1 MDILLNGQPRQI
13 QDATTLLDL
22 LTAEGLHERRLAIE
36 VNLEIIPRQRYA
48 EHLLASGDR
57 VEIVQAIGGG

>member
-13 QDATTLLDL
+13 QDATTLLAL

-36 VNLEIIPRQRYA
+36 VNLEIIPRHRYA
-48 EHLLASGDR
+48 EHVLASGDR

>member
-13 QDATTLLDL
+13 NDGSSLRDL
-22 LTAEGLHERRLAIE
+22 LVAEGLHERRLAIE
-36 VNLEIIPRQRYA
+36 VNLEIIPRAHHVDY
-48 EHLLASGDR
+48 HLKPGDR